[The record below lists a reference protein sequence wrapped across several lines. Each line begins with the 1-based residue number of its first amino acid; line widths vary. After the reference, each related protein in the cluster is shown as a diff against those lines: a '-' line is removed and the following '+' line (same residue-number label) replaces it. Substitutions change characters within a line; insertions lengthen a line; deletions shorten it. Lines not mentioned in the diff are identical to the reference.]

1 MKLTI
6 VGEVRRDCSY
16 EFNVKLTD
24 MSVKHL
30 IREVL
35 KRVKEYGR
43 IKIDGKAYEYEHG
56 RIIDYVKDDYNKRIK
71 NIRAN
76 GGYSAMDYYVIT
88 E

>member
-16 EFNVKLTD
+16 KFNVYLTD

-43 IKIDGKAYEYEHG
+43 IKINGKVYEYEHG

-71 NIRAN
+71 SIRAN